1 MKKLIAAYRAVCNS
15 NDCTP
20 YMFINRLFYY
30 RALMNDR
37 FDFLTKFSK
46 LNWQNQNELPD
57 SLAFTRQANIHDL
70 INARANEILDLASAL
85 NKKIYVLWSGGVD
98 STCVVTALLKNK
110 TNQVIELI
118 ATSESIK
125 DNPSFACLMQKIGI
139 KIHILA
145 WTKIQSFIESSD
157 DYIITNGWGADQLF
171 GFRMLNQFPD
181 LYNADW
187 KLGAFYIYK
196 NNNQLDY
203 YYLNR
208 QSMSILDDYLSSV
221 FPTPIKT
228 FSQVCWFFNFCM
240 KWTFI
245 KNVST
250 MEANGAYYITHN
262 IPFFITKEFSDWAC
276 HRYDWFTHN
285 DYSIDPR
292 LYKPELK
299 SYTIDYTKD
308 QSFWLM
314 TKKTSWN
321 PMYETVTDNRL
332 TVIDSDGFKDYG
344 KIEAKQKYQFLLT
357 HYAKE

>member
-1 MKKLIAAYRAVCNS
+1 
-15 NDCTP
+15 
-20 YMFINRLFYY
+20 
-30 RALMNDR
+30 MNDR
-37 FDFLTKFSK
+37 FDFLTQFSK
-46 LNWQNQNELPD
+46 LNWQVQNELPN
-57 SLAFTRQANIHDL
+57 SSAFVTHADINDL
-70 INARANEILDLASAL
+70 INARANQILELASNL

-98 STCVVTALLKNK
+98 STCVVTALLKNRK
-110 TNQVIELI
+110 DQIIELI
-118 ATSESIK
+118 CTAESIK
-125 DNPSFACLMQKIGI
+125 DNPSFALLMNKANI
-139 KIHILA
+139 KLHILQWA
-145 WTKIQSFIESSD
+145 KIQSFIEKSD

-171 GFRMLNQFPD
+171 GFRMLNQFPE

-187 KLGAFYIYK
+187 KLGAYHIYK
-196 NNNQLDY
+196 RNNQLNY

-208 QSMSILDDYLSSV
+208 QSMSILDSYLSKV
-221 FPTPIKT
+221 FPTSIKT

-250 MEANGAYYITHN
+250 MEANGDYYATHN
-262 IPFFITKEFSDWAC
+262 IPFFITNDFSNWAC

-285 DYSIDPR
+285 DYSVDPR

-299 SYTIDYTKD
+299 SYAIEYTKD
-308 QSFWLM
+308 ESFWLM

-332 TVIDSDGFKDYG
+332 TVIDSEGLKDYG
-344 KIEAKQKYQFLLT
+344 IIEPNNKYNFLLT